1 MRFFVVFCLA
11 VMLMFSEHQFERM
24 KVLRMQLS
32 VIVYPIQEIVNFPIN
47 IYHLWYDYF
56 ILQKT
61 LIDENNRL
69 KAEQFIL
76 KGKLQRF
83 DAIELENFR
92 LKELLN
98 SAITAADELLVAS
111 ILKIDPDPF
120 MHQIILD
127 KGTNYGVYV
136 GQPVIDA
143 HGIMGSVIEVNDLTS
158 RVMLL
163 TDASHAV
170 PVEDTRN
177 SVRAIAMGTGVT
189 DYLELKHVTNT
200 TDIAIGDKLVTSG
213 LDGKYP
219 AGYPVGIVNS
229 VEHDASKPFASI
241 YIAPSAEL
249 ERGRQVL
256 LIKSRDKHG
265 TKKD

>member
-1 MRFFVVFCLA
+1 MRFFVVLCIA
-11 VMLMFSEHQFERM
+11 VMLMFAEHQFERV
-24 KVLRMQLS
+24 KALRMELS
-32 VIVYPIQEIVNFPIN
+32 IVVYPIQRIVDFPIN
-47 IYHLWYDYF
+47 AYHLAYDYF
-56 ILQKT
+56 VSQRVLAE
-61 LIDENNRL
+61 ENNNL

-76 KGKLQRF
+76 KGKLQKF
-83 DAIELENFR
+83 DALELENAR

-98 SAITAADELLVAS
+98 SATTAADELLVAS
-111 ILKIDPDPF
+111 ILSIDPDPF

-127 KGTNYGVYV
+127 KGTNSGVYV

-143 HGIMGSVIEVNDLTS
+143 HGIMGSVIEVNSLTS

-170 PVEDTRN
+170 PVENTRN

-219 AGYPVGIVNS
+219 AGYPVGVIDS

-241 YIAPSAEL
+241 YVAPSAEL
-249 ERGRQVL
+249 EKGRQVL
-256 LIKSRDKHG
+256 LIKSREKNEPEEN
-265 TKKD
+265 

>member
-1 MRFFVVFCLA
+1 MRFFTVICLA
-11 VMLMFSEHQFERM
+11 VILMFSEHQFERM
-24 KVLRMQLS
+24 KLLRMQLS
-32 VIVYPIQEIVNFPIN
+32 VVVYPIQKIVDFPIN
-47 IYHLWYDYF
+47 IGNLVHDYF
-56 ILQKT
+56 TTHKT
-61 LIDENNRL
+61 LVEENNKLRE
-69 KAEQFIL
+69 EQFTL

-83 DAIELENFR
+83 DALELENAR

-98 SAITAADELLVAS
+98 STTAATDELLVAS
-111 ILKIDPDPF
+111 ILSVDPDPF

-127 KGTNYGVYV
+127 KGTKHGVYV

-143 HGIMGSVIEVNDLTS
+143 RGIMGSVIEVNLVAS

-163 TDASHAV
+163 TDASHAI
-170 PVEDTRN
+170 PVENTRN
-177 SVRAIAMGTGVT
+177 NVRAIAMGMGVT

-219 AGYPVGIVNS
+219 AGYPVGVIDS

-241 YIAPSAEL
+241 YAIPSAEL

-256 LIKSRDKHG
+256 LIKARQKNESEKN
-265 TKKD
+265 